1 MAKKQIDNL
10 SQMQN
15 DLKHAIREY
24 YLTDNKESILT
35 IQELSTKMAVLHGFE
50 STVMADADSYAVRLD
65 EHCKKMAMTYS
76 YKAVMILGLLGNA
89 KDIKPKSIEA
99 MAKYFIRYYASR
111 IRRGLKTEKNG
122 LFSQPNPD
130 YEQVVKY
137 LKYNQIKSLQREGV
151 IDFDGI
157 TISFSNRVSTEDKAW
172 ARKAKKAC
180 TERLEEYFARMQDG
194 E

>member
-10 SQMQN
+10 EQMQI

-24 YLTDNKESILT
+24 YLTDNKEAILV
-35 IQELSTKMAVLHGFE
+35 IQELATKMAILHGFE
-50 STVMADADSYAVRLD
+50 SNTMADADDYVIHLD

-76 YKAVMILGLLGNA
+76 YKAVFILGLLGNV
-89 KDIKPKSIEA
+89 KEIKPKTIDE
-99 MAKYFIRYYASR
+99 MAKWFVRYYASR
-111 IRRGLKTEKNG
+111 IRKELKSEKDG
-122 LFSQPNPD
+122 LFCQERPEHD
-130 YEQVVKY
+130 QVVKY

-151 IDFDGI
+151 IDFDGK

-180 TERLEEYFARMQDG
+180 SERLEDYFSRL
-194 E
+194 